1 MTKNK
6 PRSSVEKIGVATPNK
21 KCAVSSNRFGTH
33 FLLDWQGFE
42 SGSA

>member
-1 MTKNK
+1 MKNK
-6 PRSSVEKIGVATPNK
+6 SRSSVEKIGVTTPNK
-21 KCAVSSNRFGTH
+21 KCVASLNRFGTH